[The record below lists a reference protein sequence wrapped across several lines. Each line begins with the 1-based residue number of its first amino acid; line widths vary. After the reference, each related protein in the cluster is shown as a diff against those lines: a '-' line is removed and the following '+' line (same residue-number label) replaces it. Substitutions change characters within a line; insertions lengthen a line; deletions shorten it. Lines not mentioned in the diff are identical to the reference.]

1 GDRQRPA
8 CDLGFRVGV
17 PDEPAEPDA
26 GARGRNGLRDGEP
39 GGQLRLVERREGDR
53 FVRRK
58 GGRAR
63 SGGGRETLRGDV
75 SGWAAG
81 DAGETRGMNETQ
93 RLEKLLAGDNGGSVT
108 LPRRDAQELAQ
119 KLKVRG
125 NPGAAARLVEL
136 LNSPGDVDLDPEE
149 AKTLLDQLRESGRR
163 WVFGTNEPRELP
175 SMKAAEA
182 EPEPERQPEAE

>member
-1 GDRQRPA
+1 
-8 CDLGFRVGV
+8 
-17 PDEPAEPDA
+17 
-26 GARGRNGLRDGEP
+26 
-39 GGQLRLVERREGDR
+39 
-53 FVRRK
+53 
-58 GGRAR
+58 
-63 SGGGRETLRGDV
+63 
-75 SGWAAG
+75 
-81 DAGETRGMNETQ
+81 MNETQ

-175 SMKAAEA
+175 SMQAAEA
-182 EPEPERQPEAE
+182 EPEPESQPEAEPQSEAEPEPEPDPEPEPEPELEREPEPEPTPEREPAPEPPQKRGFFRRLFGKSDE

>member
-1 GDRQRPA
+1 
-8 CDLGFRVGV
+8 
-17 PDEPAEPDA
+17 
-26 GARGRNGLRDGEP
+26 
-39 GGQLRLVERREGDR
+39 
-53 FVRRK
+53 
-58 GGRAR
+58 
-63 SGGGRETLRGDV
+63 
-75 SGWAAG
+75 
-81 DAGETRGMNETQ
+81 MNETQ
-93 RLEKLLAGDNGGSVT
+93 RLETLLGAGNRGSVR

-182 EPEPERQPEAE
+182 EPEPERQPEAEPQSEAEPEPELEREPDLEPEPEPTPEPEPAPEPPQKRGFFRRLFGKSDE

>member
-1 GDRQRPA
+1 
-8 CDLGFRVGV
+8 
-17 PDEPAEPDA
+17 
-26 GARGRNGLRDGEP
+26 
-39 GGQLRLVERREGDR
+39 
-53 FVRRK
+53 
-58 GGRAR
+58 
-63 SGGGRETLRGDV
+63 
-75 SGWAAG
+75 
-81 DAGETRGMNETQ
+81 MNETQ
-93 RLEKLLAGDNGGSVT
+93 RLETLLGAGNGGSVR

-182 EPEPERQPEAE
+182 EPEPERQPEAEPQSEAEPEPELEREPDLEPEPEPTPEPEPAPEPPQKRGFFRRLFGKSDE